1 MNANPNGTAT
11 VAGESVYRC
20 PRSGV
25 ALVWADGRLVSAD
38 GSVSYDAPG
47 GVLRFASHPQPESDE
62 VRAKLERVNELA
74 RSGPWRDA
82 VREVYGSFDYI
93 FPEGRDKWIELLD
106 IAPGDTVLEIGPG
119 MGQFTPLLARMC
131 GELYAL
137 EVVPEQAEF
146 ALERSRQEGCS
157 NVRVAAGG
165 NDCLLPYRDGTF
177 DWVVMNLVF
186 EWCASRKGERDDPA
200 AGQRL
205 MLAEIHRILKPGG
218 RLYLLTKNRYAMRLL
233 LGKRD
238 EHCDKMR
245 WGNALPRWLMR
256 LAMRMK
262 GKAQP
267 RGLLHSYNALRG
279 MLRSAGFVETRSYWA
294 VPEMRHPKAC
304 VPTDAASVRAARR
317 QPGFVQGEFRS
328 TRALMPLVPAG
339 LVKHVTPGLQF
350 VARKGS
356 A

>member
-1 MNANPNGTAT
+1 
-11 VAGESVYRC
+11 
-20 PRSGV
+20 
-25 ALVWADGRLVSAD
+25 
-38 GSVSYDAPG
+38 
-47 GVLRFASHPQPESDE
+47 
-62 VRAKLERVNELA
+62 
-74 RSGPWRDA
+74 
-82 VREVYGSFDYI
+82 
-93 FPEGRDKWIELLD
+93 
-106 IAPGDTVLEIGPG
+106 
-119 MGQFTPLLARMC
+119 
-131 GELYAL
+131 
-137 EVVPEQAEF
+137 
-146 ALERSRQEGCS
+146 
-157 NVRVAAGG
+157 
-165 NDCLLPYRDGTF
+165 
-177 DWVVMNLVF
+177 MNLVF

-328 TRALMPLVPAG
+328 TRALMPLCERVAARLKRKDLAGRTVVLKLKTRQFRLLLLAKEHLETGGYPKEIASAIGVHPYVAEKLAKQTRSFTLQNLETIYRALQDYDFKMKTGQIKPRLALDLLIAG
-339 LVKHVTPGLQF
+339 LT
-350 VARKGS
+350 R
-356 A
+356 